1 MWQARFG
8 GGQTDD
14 AGESWNG
21 GKYDGTQKVERG
33 KRERCDRIFGGK
45 RWDRIRRKKESG
57 RQKPESDRHRWQRDD
72 CPNLQQ
78 VSVQTGAFRQSCW
91 YSLPNSVE
99 NKLSACR
106 IKRSQSKWNTLLT
119 VSYTQLWGSAGFIQ
133 RSGNFGCFDYYIGIY
148 CNGCPVWVSDLSVYH
163 YVLYSVCIQW
173 GIDGLSLIHI

>member
-1 MWQARFG
+1 MRGYKEGMTSNGG

-91 YSLPNSVE
+91 YSLHNSVE

-106 IKRSQSKWNTLLT
+106 ITRYQSKWNTLLT
-119 VSYTQLWGSAGFIQ
+119 LRSTWTVWRHTARHPVSEA
-133 RSGNFGCFDYYIGIY
+133 
-148 CNGCPVWVSDLSVYH
+148 LSCQKTCRLLFSSRH
-163 YVLYSVCIQW
+163 WL
-173 GIDGLSLIHI
+173 